1 MRLAL
6 PASIPAS
13 CFFDQQA
20 VPNKNSKGDIRGFP
34 NWDWKISKQSLST
47 SEYCK
52 NTTHHTKWPCLLQ
65 PFFELLA
72 FLAVLTSS
80 ELLYVC
86 REQICQFQ
94 LVPVS
99 SPCLLEQNFLKGVS
113 LIFFASRQQQIVLLK
128 HLAASGRLGSR
139 PFCICDAC
147 DALRGCRACDAPLAS
162 YMQRMPSCRGVT
174 ITSMIIRPKVQ
185 LLQTLRIDMRSC
197 QTSWASRIMEA
208 AWTMK
213 QVHIPFWVGDRVL
226 LGTFGTRCGERK
238 RNVFD
243 TVEVVNYGDASFRDV
258 TAVWSFIQRKHNFP
272 G

>member
-113 LIFFASRQQQIVLLK
+113 LIFFASRQQQIVLTK

-139 PFCICDAC
+139 PFCSWKHVMLCEDAVPVMPHWPHTC
-147 DALRGCRACDAPLAS
+147 RGCRPAEDRRH
-162 YMQRMPSCRGVT
+162 YHFNDYPSQSAT
-174 ITSMIIRPKVQ
+174 FAETSDWHAFMSDKPSIKNHGSCVNNETSTHTVLSRRP
-185 LLQTLRIDMRSC
+185 S
-197 QTSWASRIMEA
+197 A
-208 AWTMK
+208 AWDIWDK
-213 QVHIPFWVGDRVL
+213 
-226 LGTFGTRCGERK
+226 
-238 RNVFD
+238 
-243 TVEVVNYGDASFRDV
+243 
-258 TAVWSFIQRKHNFP
+258 VWRAKKKCLR
-272 G
+272 